1 MTTTII
7 LIITVIVSLLCFNNR
22 DLFAK
27 LLFNPYQVLQR
38 KEYHRILSHT
48 LVHGG
53 VFHLFVNMFVLYM
66 FGSVVEDSLGFL
78 KNNSGAFHFAMLYIG
93 GGIFATLPSFAKH
106 RNNPGYNAVGA
117 SGAVAAVLF
126 AYVLMYPT
134 EKVYLYAIIPM
145 YSIVFGAAYLFYE
158 WYMDKR
164 SNDNVAHDAHFY
176 GALFGVIYTI
186 FMDVDLLLDFGYLQE
201 RLLSH

>member
-1 MTTTII
+1 MITNII
-7 LIITVIVSLLCFNNR
+7 LAVTVIVSIICFSNR
-22 DLFAK
+22 ELFTK
-27 LLFNPYQVLQR
+27 LLFNPYMVMQR

-48 LVHGG
+48 LVHSG

-66 FGSVVEDSLGFL
+66 FGSMVEDVFGYL
-78 KNNSGAFHFAMLYIG
+78 KNGSGAFHFAMLYIG
-93 GGIFATLPSFAKH
+93 GAIFATLPSFAKH
-106 RNNPGYNAVGA
+106 KNNPGYNAVGA
-117 SGAVAAVLF
+117 SGAVSAVLF
-126 AYVLMYPT
+126 SYVMMFPT

-145 YSIVFGAAYLFYE
+145 YSIVFGVAYLFYE

-186 FMDVDLLLDFGYLQE
+186 FMDVDIVLHFGYLQVE
-201 RLLSH
+201 YLGH